1 VSVACEG
8 GEEKRHDDAPAGGDA
23 WCERGKVEEVEEGE
37 ARDTGADEERHE
49 HAEHEVVEALQAHD
63 LRHDQPRVPHH
74 RSIEHLRPPSSGG
87 AAAAVEKEIWGGRR
101 RARRSGGGWVRDLP
115 RCGSWGDLG
124 SGSAHGWFD

>member
-1 VSVACEG
+1 VGIGCEG
-8 GEEKRHDDAPAGGDA
+8 GEEKRHDDDAPAGGDA

-37 ARDTGADEERHE
+37 ARDMGADEERHE

-87 AAAAVEKEIWGGRR
+87 AAAAVEKEIWGGCR
-101 RARRSGGGWVRDLP
+101 RARRSSGGWVRQ
-115 RCGSWGDLG
+115 LG
-124 SGSAHGWFD
+124 GLG